1 MGPYDIAL
9 MEVKRPFLLN
19 PFVSTVSLPYPNTI
33 PDGEAMLTGWGS
45 IGRTRVHEK
54 PGNLQAAVLPIIGY
68 DVCKRA
74 IARSLKP
81 KEKNPLHPTN
91 ICTGPLNGSLSA
103 CKVLFNSIER
113 TIVTIHRAVLG
124 EFQDPLVSRC
134 SKFQSSQPLSIQILE
149 FSRF

>member
-1 MGPYDIAL
+1 
-9 MEVKRPFLLN
+9 MEAERPFLLN

-54 PGNLQAAVLPIIGY
+54 PGNLQAAVLPIIDY

-74 IARSLKP
+74 IARSLKL

-103 CKVLFNSIER
+103 CKVLFNNIER
-113 TIVTIHRAVLG
+113 TIATVNRAPFPASFNILHSNRRNFNLLELSNSRVLA
-124 EFQDPLVSRC
+124 L
-134 SKFQSSQPLSIQILE
+134 LT
-149 FSRF
+149 RFDLPSV